1 MVKTEYSR
9 KFNDAPGLCPIST
22 GEEWYRA
29 VMNVVSV
36 RMLYAD
42 ECYERGKDGIKR
54 VWGEAAFNVI
64 LMMMMDKS
72 TAQ

>member
-1 MVKTEYSR
+1 M
-9 KFNDAPGLCPIST
+9 LCR
-22 GEEWYRA
+22 W
-29 VMNVVSV
+29 
-36 RMLYAD
+36 MLDAD

-64 LMMMMDKS
+64 LMMMMMDKS